1 MAHQFYFNTYI
12 LDNLPAPA
20 KGFDVVQD
28 MEDSRLRLYVTSRGV
43 KTFFVRK
50 RVNGKDKRIIIG
62 NYPEIDVDDA
72 RNAVPVVLESASKK
86 VIVRRKKIQFKE
98 FLDLYLKNKVR
109 RTEDSY
115 MKLLRSVERH
125 LSDLFDKNIS
135 EISLDDLKF
144 VISKISGPAI
154 AARIQELLQSIF
166 KYAIEQGYVKQNPA
180 TDLEKKEHV
189 RRVRPLNKSGL
200 RKLVHVI
207 EKQEDVVLRGAFLML
222 VYGFAPRSKIFSM
235 AWDDLDFN
243 HDMWNSRPLS
253 DRAILLLRD
262 LPQDGDWVFP
272 SNGGMH
278 LIDPR
283 TSWKRI
289 VIQAGIPNLTM
300 DDVYKFLMRQVV
312 WSSDKEEFR
321 MNLNALLDD
330 ILSDGVLDYKL

>member
-28 MEDSRLRLYVTSRGV
+28 MEETRLRLYVTSRGV

-72 RNAVPVVLESASKK
+72 RNAVATVLENASKK
-86 VIVRRKKIQFKE
+86 SVVRRKKISFKE

-109 RTEDSY
+109 RSEDSY
-115 MKLLRSVERH
+115 MKLLRSVNRH
-125 LSDLFDKNIS
+125 LVDLFDKNIS
-135 EISLDDLKF
+135 DISTDDLQD
-144 VISKISGPAI
+144 VVSKISGLAI
-154 AARIQELLQSIF
+154 ASRMQELLQSVF
-166 KYAIEQGYVKQNPA
+166 KYAVEQGYVKQNPA
-180 TDLEKKEHV
+180 IGLEKIKQN

-200 RKLVHVI
+200 RKLIKVI

-222 VYGFAPRSKIFSM
+222 IYGFAPRSKIFSM

-243 HDMWNSRPLS
+243 HDMWNGRPLS
-253 DRAILLLRD
+253 DRAILLLQD

-272 SNGGMH
+272 SHGGMH
-278 LIDPR
+278 LMDPR

-289 VIQAGIPNLTM
+289 VSQAGIPNLTM

-312 WSSDKEEFR
+312 WASGKEDFR
-321 MNLNALLDD
+321 ANLNTLLDD
-330 ILSDGVLDYKL
+330 ILSDNLY

>member
-28 MEDSRLRLYVTSRGV
+28 MEETRLRLYVTSRGV

-62 NYPEIDVDDA
+62 NYPEIDVEDA
-72 RNAVPVVLESASKK
+72 RNAVATVLENASKK
-86 VIVRRKKIQFKE
+86 SVVRRKKISFKE

-109 RTEDSY
+109 RSEDSY
-115 MKLLRSVERH
+115 MKLLRSVNRH
-125 LSDLFDKNIS
+125 LVDLFDKNIS
-135 EISLDDLKF
+135 DISTDDLHD
-144 VISKISGPAI
+144 VVSKISGLAI
-154 AARIQELLQSIF
+154 ASRIQELLQSVF
-166 KYAIEQGYVKQNPA
+166 KYAVEQGYVKQNPA
-180 TDLEKKEHV
+180 IGLAKIKQN

-200 RKLVHVI
+200 RKLIKVI

-222 VYGFAPRSKIFSM
+222 IYGFAPRSKIFSM

-243 HDMWNSRPLS
+243 HDMWNGRPLS
-253 DRAILLLRD
+253 DRAILLLQD

-272 SNGGMH
+272 SHGGMH
-278 LIDPR
+278 LMDPR

-289 VIQAGIPNLTM
+289 VSQAGIPNLTM

-312 WSSDKEEFR
+312 WASGKEDFR
-321 MNLNALLDD
+321 ANLNTLLDD
-330 ILSDGVLDYKL
+330 ILSDDLY

>member
-28 MEDSRLRLYVTSRGV
+28 MEEPRLRLYVTSRGV

-72 RNAVPVVLESASKK
+72 RNAVATVLENASKK
-86 VIVRRKKIQFKE
+86 SVVRRKKISFKE

-109 RTEDSY
+109 RSEDSY
-115 MKLLRSVERH
+115 MKLLRSVNRH
-125 LSDLFDKNIS
+125 LVDLFDKNIS
-135 EISLDDLKF
+135 DISTDDLHD
-144 VISKISGPAI
+144 VVSKISGLAI
-154 AARIQELLQSIF
+154 ASRMQELLQSVF
-166 KYAIEQGYVKQNPA
+166 KYAVEQGYVKQNPA
-180 TDLEKKEHV
+180 IGLAKIKQN

-200 RKLVHVI
+200 RKLIKVI

-222 VYGFAPRSKIFSM
+222 IYGFAPRSKIFSM

-243 HDMWNSRPLS
+243 HDMWNGRPLS
-253 DRAILLLRD
+253 DRAILLLQD

-272 SNGGMH
+272 SHGGMH
-278 LIDPR
+278 LMDPR

-289 VIQAGIPNLTM
+289 VSQAGIPNLTM

-312 WSSDKEEFR
+312 WASGKEDFR
-321 MNLNALLDD
+321 ANLNTLLDD
-330 ILSDGVLDYKL
+330 ILSDNLY

>member
-28 MEDSRLRLYVTSRGV
+28 MEETRLRLYVTSRGV

-72 RNAVPVVLESASKK
+72 RNAVAAVLENASKK
-86 VIVRRKKIQFKE
+86 SVVRRKKISFKE

-109 RTEDSY
+109 RSEDSY
-115 MKLLRSVERH
+115 MKLLRSVNRH
-125 LSDLFDKNIS
+125 LVDLFDKNIS
-135 EISLDDLKF
+135 DISTDDLHD
-144 VISKISGPAI
+144 VVSKISGLAI
-154 AARIQELLQSIF
+154 ASRMQELLQSVF
-166 KYAIEQGYVKQNPA
+166 KYAVEQGYVKQNPA
-180 TDLEKKEHV
+180 IGLAKIKQN

-200 RKLVHVI
+200 RKLIKVI

-222 VYGFAPRSKIFSM
+222 IYGFAPRSKIFSM

-243 HDMWNSRPLS
+243 HDMWNGRPLS
-253 DRAILLLRD
+253 DRAILLLQD

-272 SNGGMH
+272 SHGGMH
-278 LIDPR
+278 LMDPR

-289 VIQAGIPNLTM
+289 VSQAGIPNLTM
-300 DDVYKFLMRQVV
+300 DDVYKFFMRQVV
-312 WSSDKEEFR
+312 WASGKEDFR
-321 MNLNALLDD
+321 ANLNTLLDD
-330 ILSDGVLDYKL
+330 ILSDNLY

>member
-28 MEDSRLRLYVTSRGV
+28 MEETRLRLYVTSRGV

-62 NYPEIDVDDA
+62 NYPEIDVEDA
-72 RNAVPVVLESASKK
+72 RNAVATVLENASKK
-86 VIVRRKKIQFKE
+86 SVVRRKKISFKE

-109 RTEDSY
+109 RSEDSY
-115 MKLLRSVERH
+115 MKLLRSVNRH
-125 LSDLFDKNIS
+125 LVDLFDKNIS
-135 EISLDDLKF
+135 DISTDDLHD
-144 VISKISGPAI
+144 VVSKISGLAI
-154 AARIQELLQSIF
+154 ASRIQELLQSVF
-166 KYAIEQGYVKQNPA
+166 KYAVEQGYVKQNPA
-180 TDLEKKEHV
+180 IGLAKIKQN

-200 RKLVHVI
+200 RKLIKVI

-222 VYGFAPRSKIFSM
+222 IYGFAPRSKIFSM

-243 HDMWNSRPLS
+243 HDMWNGRPLS
-253 DRAILLLRD
+253 DRAILLLQD

-272 SNGGMH
+272 SHGGMH
-278 LIDPR
+278 LMDPR

-289 VIQAGIPNLTM
+289 VSQAGIPNLTM

-312 WSSDKEEFR
+312 WASDKEELR
-321 MNLNALLDD
+321 SNLNSLLDD
-330 ILSDGVLDYKL
+330 MFCDVL

>member
-28 MEDSRLRLYVTSRGV
+28 MEESRLRLYITSRGV

-72 RNAVPVVLESASKK
+72 RAAVVSVLENASKK
-86 VIVRRKKIQFKE
+86 SIVRRKKVSFKE

-109 RTEDSY
+109 RSEDSY
-115 MKLLRSVERH
+115 MKLLRSVNRH
-125 LSDLFDKNIS
+125 LVDLFDKNIAD
-135 EISLDDLKF
+135 ISLDDLRDI
-144 VISKISGPAI
+144 ISKISGAAI
-154 AARIQELLQSIF
+154 ASRMQELLQSVF
-166 KYAIEQGYVKQNPA
+166 KYALEQGYVKQNPA
-180 TDLEKKEHV
+180 VGLEKIKQN

-200 RKLVHVI
+200 RKLIKVI

-243 HDMWNSRPLS
+243 HDMWNGRPLS
-253 DRAILLLRD
+253 DRAILLLQD

-272 SNGGMH
+272 SHGGMH
-278 LIDPR
+278 LMDPR

-289 VIQAGIPNLTM
+289 VKQAGIPNLTM
-300 DDVYKFLMRQVV
+300 DDVYKFLIRQVV
-312 WSSDKEEFR
+312 WASDKEEFR
-321 MNLNALLDD
+321 ANLNALLDD
-330 ILSDGVLDYKL
+330 ILSDNLY

>member
-28 MEDSRLRLYVTSRGV
+28 MEETRLRLYVTSRGV

-72 RNAVPVVLESASKK
+72 RNAVATVLENASKK
-86 VIVRRKKIQFKE
+86 SVVRRKKISFKE

-109 RTEDSY
+109 RSEDSY
-115 MKLLRSVERH
+115 MKLLRSVNRH
-125 LSDLFDKNIS
+125 LVDLFDKNIS
-135 EISLDDLKF
+135 DISTDDLHD
-144 VISKISGPAI
+144 VVSKISGLAI
-154 AARIQELLQSIF
+154 ASRMQELLQSVF
-166 KYAIEQGYVKQNPA
+166 KYAVEQGYVKQNPA
-180 TDLEKKEHV
+180 IGLEKIKQN

-200 RKLVHVI
+200 RKLIKVI

-222 VYGFAPRSKIFSM
+222 IYGFAPRSKIFSM

-243 HDMWNSRPLS
+243 HDMWNGRPLS
-253 DRAILLLRD
+253 DRAILLLQD

-272 SNGGMH
+272 SHGGMH
-278 LIDPR
+278 LMDPR

-289 VIQAGIPNLTM
+289 VSQAGIPNLTM

-312 WSSDKEEFR
+312 WASGKEDFR
-321 MNLNALLDD
+321 ANLNTLLDD
-330 ILSDGVLDYKL
+330 ILSDNLY

>member
-28 MEDSRLRLYVTSRGV
+28 MEETRLRLYVTSRGV

-72 RNAVPVVLESASKK
+72 RNAVAAVLENASKK
-86 VIVRRKKIQFKE
+86 SVVRRKKISFKE

-109 RTEDSY
+109 RSEDSY
-115 MKLLRSVERH
+115 MKLLRSVNRH
-125 LSDLFDKNIS
+125 LVDLFDKNIS
-135 EISLDDLKF
+135 DISTDDLQD
-144 VISKISGPAI
+144 VVSKISGLAI
-154 AARIQELLQSIF
+154 ASRMQELLQSVF
-166 KYAIEQGYVKQNPA
+166 KYAVEQGYVKQNSA
-180 TDLEKKEHV
+180 IGLAKIKQN

-200 RKLVHVI
+200 RKLIKVI

-222 VYGFAPRSKIFSM
+222 IYGFAPRSKIFSM

-243 HDMWNSRPLS
+243 HDMWNGRPLS
-253 DRAILLLRD
+253 DRAILLLQD

-272 SNGGMH
+272 SHGGMH
-278 LIDPR
+278 LMDPR

-289 VIQAGIPNLTM
+289 VNQAGIPNLTM

-312 WSSDKEEFR
+312 WASGKEDFR
-321 MNLNALLDD
+321 ANLNTLLDD
-330 ILSDGVLDYKL
+330 ILSDDLY

>member
-28 MEDSRLRLYVTSRGV
+28 MEEPRLRLYVTSRGV

-72 RNAVPVVLESASKK
+72 RNAVATVLENASKK
-86 VIVRRKKIQFKE
+86 SVVRRKKISFKE

-109 RTEDSY
+109 RSEDSY
-115 MKLLRSVERH
+115 MKLLRSVNRH
-125 LSDLFDKNIS
+125 LVDLFDKNIS
-135 EISLDDLKF
+135 DISTDDLHD
-144 VISKISGPAI
+144 VVSKISGLAI
-154 AARIQELLQSIF
+154 ASRMQELLQSVF
-166 KYAIEQGYVKQNPA
+166 KYAVEQGYVKQNPA
-180 TDLEKKEHV
+180 IGLAKIKQN

-200 RKLVHVI
+200 RKLIKVI

-222 VYGFAPRSKIFSM
+222 IYGFAPRSKIFSM

-243 HDMWNSRPLS
+243 HDMWNGRPLS
-253 DRAILLLRD
+253 DRAILLLQD

-272 SNGGMH
+272 SHGGMH
-278 LIDPR
+278 LMDPR

-289 VIQAGIPNLTM
+289 VNQAGIPNLTM

-312 WSSDKEEFR
+312 WASGKEDFR
-321 MNLNALLDD
+321 ANLNTLLDD
-330 ILSDGVLDYKL
+330 ILSDNLY

>member
-28 MEDSRLRLYVTSRGV
+28 MEETRLRLYVTSRGV

-72 RNAVPVVLESASKK
+72 RNAVAAVLENASKK
-86 VIVRRKKIQFKE
+86 SVVRRKKISFKE

-109 RTEDSY
+109 RSEDSY
-115 MKLLRSVERH
+115 MKLLRSVNRH
-125 LSDLFDKNIS
+125 LVDLFDKNIS
-135 EISLDDLKF
+135 DISTDDLHD
-144 VISKISGPAI
+144 VVSKISGLAI
-154 AARIQELLQSIF
+154 ASRMQELLQSVF
-166 KYAIEQGYVKQNPA
+166 KYAVEQGYVKQNSA
-180 TDLEKKEHV
+180 IGLAKIKQN

-200 RKLVHVI
+200 RKLIKVI

-222 VYGFAPRSKIFSM
+222 IYGFAPRSKIFSM

-243 HDMWNSRPLS
+243 HDMWNGRPLS
-253 DRAILLLRD
+253 DRAILLLQD

-272 SNGGMH
+272 SHGGMH
-278 LIDPR
+278 LMDPR

-289 VIQAGIPNLTM
+289 VNQAGIPNLTM

-312 WSSDKEEFR
+312 WASGKEDFR
-321 MNLNALLDD
+321 ANLNTLLDD
-330 ILSDGVLDYKL
+330 ILSDDLY

>member
-28 MEDSRLRLYVTSRGV
+28 MEETRLRLYVTSRGV

-72 RNAVPVVLESASKK
+72 RNAVATVLENASKK
-86 VIVRRKKIQFKE
+86 SVVRRKKVSFKE
-98 FLDLYLKNKVR
+98 FFDLYLKNKVR
-109 RTEDSY
+109 RSEDSY
-115 MKLLRSVERH
+115 MKLLRSVNRH
-125 LSDLFDKNIS
+125 LVDLFDKNIS
-135 EISLDDLKF
+135 DISTDDLHD
-144 VISKISGPAI
+144 VVSKISGLAI
-154 AARIQELLQSIF
+154 ASRMQELLQSVF
-166 KYAIEQGYVKQNPA
+166 KYAVEQGYVKQNPA
-180 TDLEKKEHV
+180 IGLAKIKQN

-200 RKLVHVI
+200 RKLIKVI

-222 VYGFAPRSKIFSM
+222 IYGFAPRSKIFSM

-243 HDMWNSRPLS
+243 HDMWNGRPLS
-253 DRAILLLRD
+253 DRAILLLQD

-272 SNGGMH
+272 SHGGMH
-278 LIDPR
+278 LMDPR

-289 VIQAGIPNLTM
+289 VSQAGIPNLTM

-312 WSSDKEEFR
+312 WASGKEDFR
-321 MNLNALLDD
+321 ANLNTLLDD
-330 ILSDGVLDYKL
+330 ILSDNLY

>member
-28 MEDSRLRLYVTSRGV
+28 MEETRLRLYVTSRGV
-43 KTFFVRK
+43 KTFFLRK

-72 RNAVPVVLESASKK
+72 RNAVITVLENASKK
-86 VIVRRKKIQFKE
+86 SVVRRKKVSFKE
-98 FLDLYLKNKVR
+98 FLDLYMKNKVR

-115 MKLLRSVERH
+115 MKLLRSVNRH
-125 LSDLFDKNIS
+125 LVDLFDKNIS
-135 EISLDDLKF
+135 DISLDDLHGA
-144 VISKISGPAI
+144 ISKISGPAI
-154 AARIQELLQSIF
+154 ASRMQELLQSVF
-166 KYAIEQGYVKQNPA
+166 KYAVEQGYVKQNPA
-180 TDLEKKEHV
+180 IGLEKIKQN
-189 RRVRPLNKSGL
+189 RRVRLLNKSGL
-200 RKLVHVI
+200 RKLIKVI

-222 VYGFAPRSKIFSM
+222 IYGFAPRSKIFSM

-243 HDMWNSRPLS
+243 HDMWNGRPLS
-253 DRAILLLRD
+253 DRAILLLQD

-272 SNGGMH
+272 SHGGMH
-278 LIDPR
+278 LMDPR

-289 VIQAGIPNLTM
+289 VSQAGIPNLTM

-312 WSSDKEEFR
+312 WASGKEDFR
-321 MNLNALLDD
+321 ANLNTLLDD
-330 ILSDGVLDYKL
+330 ILSDDLY

>member
-1 MAHQFYFNTYI
+1 MAHQFYFNAYI

-28 MEDSRLRLYVTSRGV
+28 MEDARLRLYITSRGV

-72 RNAVPVVLESASKK
+72 RRAVENVLESATKK
-86 VIVRRKKIQFKE
+86 SVVRRKKITFKE

-109 RTEDSY
+109 RNEDSY
-115 MKLLRSVERH
+115 MKLLRSVNRH
-125 LSDLFDKNIS
+125 LTDLFDKNIAD
-135 EISLDDLKF
+135 ISSDDLQN
-144 VISKISGPAI
+144 VVSKISGTAI
-154 AARIQELLQSIF
+154 AARMQELLQSVF
-166 KYAIEQGYVKQNPA
+166 KYAIEQGYIKQNPA
-180 TDLEKKEHV
+180 TDLEKIKQN

-200 RKLVHVI
+200 RKLIKVI
-207 EKQEDVVLRGAFLML
+207 EKLDDVVLRGAFLML

-243 HDMWNSRPLS
+243 HDMWQNRPLS
-253 DRAILLLRD
+253 DRAILLLQN

-272 SNGGMH
+272 SHGGMH

-283 TSWKRI
+283 TSWRR
-289 VIQAGIPNLTM
+289 VAAQAGIPNLTM

-312 WSSDKEEFR
+312 WTSDKEDFR
-321 MNLNALLDD
+321 ANLNTLLDD
-330 ILSDGVLDYKL
+330 ILSDNLY

>member
-28 MEDSRLRLYVTSRGV
+28 MEETRLRLYVTSRGV

-62 NYPEIDVDDA
+62 NYPEIDVEDA
-72 RNAVPVVLESASKK
+72 RNAVATVLENASKK
-86 VIVRRKKIQFKE
+86 SVVRRKKISFKE

-109 RTEDSY
+109 RSEDSY
-115 MKLLRSVERH
+115 MKLLRSVNRH
-125 LSDLFDKNIS
+125 LVDLFDKNIS
-135 EISLDDLKF
+135 DISTDDLHD
-144 VISKISGPAI
+144 VVSKISGLAI
-154 AARIQELLQSIF
+154 ASRIQELLQSVF
-166 KYAIEQGYVKQNPA
+166 KYAVEQGYVKQNPA
-180 TDLEKKEHV
+180 IGLAKIKQN

-200 RKLVHVI
+200 RKLIKVI

-222 VYGFAPRSKIFSM
+222 IYGFAPRSKIFSM

-243 HDMWNSRPLS
+243 HDMWNGRPLS
-253 DRAILLLRD
+253 DRAILLLQD

-272 SNGGMH
+272 SHGGMH
-278 LIDPR
+278 LMDPR

-289 VIQAGIPNLTM
+289 VNQAGIPNLTM

-312 WSSDKEEFR
+312 WASGKEDFR
-321 MNLNALLDD
+321 ANLNTLLDD
-330 ILSDGVLDYKL
+330 ILSDDLY

>member
-28 MEDSRLRLYVTSRGV
+28 MEEPRLRLYVTSRGV

-72 RNAVPVVLESASKK
+72 RNAVATVLENASKK
-86 VIVRRKKIQFKE
+86 SVVRRKKISFKE

-109 RTEDSY
+109 RSEDSY
-115 MKLLRSVERH
+115 MKLLRSVNRH
-125 LSDLFDKNIS
+125 LVDLFDKNIS
-135 EISLDDLKF
+135 DISTDDLHD
-144 VISKISGPAI
+144 VVSKISGLAI
-154 AARIQELLQSIF
+154 ASRMQELLQSVF
-166 KYAIEQGYVKQNPA
+166 KYAVEQGYVKQNPA
-180 TDLEKKEHV
+180 IGLAKIKQN

-200 RKLVHVI
+200 RKLIKVI

-222 VYGFAPRSKIFSM
+222 IYGFAPRSKIFSM

-243 HDMWNSRPLS
+243 HDMWNGRPLS
-253 DRAILLLRD
+253 DRAILLLQD

-272 SNGGMH
+272 SHGGMH
-278 LIDPR
+278 LMDPR

-289 VIQAGIPNLTM
+289 VSQAGIPNLTM

-312 WSSDKEEFR
+312 WASGKEDFR
-321 MNLNALLDD
+321 ANLNTLLDD
-330 ILSDGVLDYKL
+330 ILSDDLY

>member
-1 MAHQFYFNTYI
+1 MAHQFYFNAYI

-28 MEDSRLRLYVTSRGV
+28 MEDARLRLYITSRGV

-72 RNAVPVVLESASKK
+72 RRAVENVLESATKK
-86 VIVRRKKIQFKE
+86 SVVRRKKITFKE

-109 RTEDSY
+109 RNEDSY
-115 MKLLRSVERH
+115 MKLLRSVNRH
-125 LSDLFDKNIS
+125 LADLFDKNIS
-135 EISLDDLKF
+135 DISSDDLQN
-144 VISKISGPAI
+144 VVSKISGTAI
-154 AARIQELLQSIF
+154 AARMQELLQSVF
-166 KYAIEQGYVKQNPA
+166 KYAIEQGYIKQNPA
-180 TDLEKKEHV
+180 TDLEKIKQN

-200 RKLVHVI
+200 RKLIKVI
-207 EKQEDVVLRGAFLML
+207 EKLDDVVLRGAFLML

-243 HDMWNSRPLS
+243 HDMWLNRPLS
-253 DRAILLLRD
+253 DRAILLLQD

-272 SNGGMH
+272 SHGGMH

-283 TSWKRI
+283 TSWRR
-289 VIQAGIPNLTM
+289 VVAQAGIPNLTM

-312 WSSDKEEFR
+312 WTSDKEDFR
-321 MNLNALLDD
+321 ANLNTLLDE
-330 ILSDGVLDYKL
+330 ILSDNF

>member
-1 MAHQFYFNTYI
+1 MAHQFYCNTYI

-28 MEDSRLRLYVTSRGV
+28 MEETRLRLYVTSRGV

-72 RNAVPVVLESASKK
+72 RNAVATVLENASKK
-86 VIVRRKKIQFKE
+86 SVVRRKKVSFKE
-98 FLDLYLKNKVR
+98 FFDLYLKNKVR
-109 RTEDSY
+109 RSEDSY
-115 MKLLRSVERH
+115 MKLLRSVNRH
-125 LSDLFDKNIS
+125 LVDLFDKNIS
-135 EISLDDLKF
+135 DISTDDLHD
-144 VISKISGPAI
+144 VVSKISGLAI
-154 AARIQELLQSIF
+154 ASRMQELLQSVF
-166 KYAIEQGYVKQNPA
+166 KYAVEQGYVKQNPA
-180 TDLEKKEHV
+180 IGLAKIKQN

-200 RKLVHVI
+200 RKLIKVI

-222 VYGFAPRSKIFSM
+222 IYGFAPRSKIFSM

-243 HDMWNSRPLS
+243 HDMWNGRPLS
-253 DRAILLLRD
+253 DRAILLLQD

-272 SNGGMH
+272 SHGGMH
-278 LIDPR
+278 LMDPR

-289 VIQAGIPNLTM
+289 VSQAGIPNLTM

-312 WSSDKEEFR
+312 WASGKEDFR
-321 MNLNALLDD
+321 ANLNTLLDD
-330 ILSDGVLDYKL
+330 ILSDNLY

>member
-28 MEDSRLRLYVTSRGV
+28 MEETRLRLYVTSRGV

-72 RNAVPVVLESASKK
+72 RNAVATVLENASKK
-86 VIVRRKKIQFKE
+86 SVVRRKKISFKE

-109 RTEDSY
+109 RSEDSY
-115 MKLLRSVERH
+115 MKLLRSVNRH
-125 LSDLFDKNIS
+125 LVDLFDKNIS
-135 EISLDDLKF
+135 DISTDDLHD
-144 VISKISGPAI
+144 VVSKISGLAI
-154 AARIQELLQSIF
+154 ASRMQELLQSVF
-166 KYAIEQGYVKQNPA
+166 KYAVEQGYVKQNPA
-180 TDLEKKEHV
+180 NGLAKIKQN

-200 RKLVHVI
+200 RKLIKVI

-222 VYGFAPRSKIFSM
+222 IYGFAPRSKIFSM

-243 HDMWNSRPLS
+243 HDMWNGRPLS
-253 DRAILLLRD
+253 DRAILLLQD

-272 SNGGMH
+272 SHGGMH
-278 LIDPR
+278 LMDPR

-289 VIQAGIPNLTM
+289 VSQAGIPNLTM

-312 WSSDKEEFR
+312 WASGKEDFR
-321 MNLNALLDD
+321 ANLNTLLDD
-330 ILSDGVLDYKL
+330 ILSDDLY

>member
-28 MEDSRLRLYVTSRGV
+28 MEDARLRLYITSRGV

-62 NYPEIDVDDA
+62 NYPEVDIDDA
-72 RNAVPVVLESASKK
+72 RRAVVSVLENASKK
-86 VIVRRKKIQFKE
+86 SVVRRKKITFKE
-98 FLDLYLKNKVR
+98 LLDLYLKNKVR

-115 MKLLRSVERH
+115 MKLLRSVNRH
-125 LSDLFDKNIS
+125 LSDLFDKNVSDIS
-135 EISLDDLKF
+135 TDDLKN
-144 VISKISGPAI
+144 VVSKISGTAI
-154 AARIQELLQSIF
+154 AARMQELMQSVF

-180 TDLEKKEHV
+180 IGLEKIKQN

-200 RKLVHVI
+200 KKLIKVI
-207 EKQEDVVLRGAFLML
+207 EGLDDVVLRGAFLML
-222 VYGFAPRSKIFSM
+222 IYGFAPRSKIFSM

-243 HDMWNSRPLS
+243 HDMWNSRSLS
-253 DRAILLLRD
+253 DRAILLLQE

-272 SNGGMH
+272 SHGGMH
-278 LIDPR
+278 LMDPR

-289 VIQAGIPNLTM
+289 VTKAGIPNLTM

-312 WSSDKEEFR
+312 WASDKEEFR
-321 MNLNALLDD
+321 TNLNTLLDD
-330 ILSDGVLDYKL
+330 ILSDNLDW

>member
-1 MAHQFYFNTYI
+1 MAHQFYFNAYI

-28 MEDSRLRLYVTSRGV
+28 MEDARLRLYITSRGV

-72 RNAVPVVLESASKK
+72 RRAVENVLESATKK
-86 VIVRRKKIQFKE
+86 SVVRRKKITFKE

-109 RTEDSY
+109 RNEDSY
-115 MKLLRSVERH
+115 MKLLRSVNRH
-125 LSDLFDKNIS
+125 LADLFDKNIS
-135 EISLDDLKF
+135 DISSDDLQN
-144 VISKISGPAI
+144 VVSKISGTAI
-154 AARIQELLQSIF
+154 AARMQELLQSVF
-166 KYAIEQGYVKQNPA
+166 KYAIEQGYIKQNPA
-180 TDLEKKEHV
+180 TDLEKIKQN

-200 RKLVHVI
+200 RKLIKVI
-207 EKQEDVVLRGAFLML
+207 EKLDDVVLRGAFLML

-243 HDMWNSRPLS
+243 HDMWLNRPLS
-253 DRAILLLRD
+253 DRAILLLQD

-272 SNGGMH
+272 SHGGMH

-283 TSWKRI
+283 TSWRR
-289 VIQAGIPNLTM
+289 VVAQAGIPNLTM

-312 WSSDKEEFR
+312 WTSDKEDFR
-321 MNLNALLDD
+321 ANLNALLDE
-330 ILSDGVLDYKL
+330 ILSDNF

>member
-1 MAHQFYFNTYI
+1 MAHQFYFNAYI

-28 MEDSRLRLYVTSRGV
+28 MEDARLRLYITSRGV

-72 RNAVPVVLESASKK
+72 RRAVENVLESATKK
-86 VIVRRKKIQFKE
+86 SVVRRKKITFKE

-109 RTEDSY
+109 RNEDSY
-115 MKLLRSVERH
+115 MKLLRSVNRH
-125 LSDLFDKNIS
+125 LADLFDKNIS
-135 EISLDDLKF
+135 DISSDDLQN
-144 VISKISGPAI
+144 VVSKISGTAI
-154 AARIQELLQSIF
+154 AARMQELMQSVF
-166 KYAIEQGYVKQNPA
+166 KYAIEQGYVKQNSA
-180 TDLEKKEHV
+180 IGLEKIKQN

-200 RKLVHVI
+200 RKLIKVI
-207 EKQEDVVLRGAFLML
+207 EKLDDVVLRGAFLML

-243 HDMWNSRPLS
+243 HDMWQNRPLS
-253 DRAILLLRD
+253 DRAILLLQD

-272 SNGGMH
+272 SHGGMH

-283 TSWKRI
+283 TSWRR
-289 VIQAGIPNLTM
+289 VAAQAGIPNLTM

-312 WSSDKEEFR
+312 WTSDKEDFR
-321 MNLNALLDD
+321 ANLNALLDE
-330 ILSDGVLDYKL
+330 ILSDNF

>member
-1 MAHQFYFNTYI
+1 MAHQFYFNAYI

-28 MEDSRLRLYVTSRGV
+28 MEDARLRLYITSRGV

-72 RNAVPVVLESASKK
+72 RRAVENVLESATKK
-86 VIVRRKKIQFKE
+86 SVVRRKKITFKE

-109 RTEDSY
+109 RNEDSY
-115 MKLLRSVERH
+115 MKLLRSVNRH
-125 LSDLFDKNIS
+125 LTDLFDKNIS
-135 EISLDDLKF
+135 DISSDDLQN
-144 VISKISGPAI
+144 VVSKISGTAI
-154 AARIQELLQSIF
+154 AARMQELMQSVF
-166 KYAIEQGYVKQNPA
+166 KYAIEQGYIKQNPS
-180 TDLEKKEHV
+180 TDLEKIKQN

-200 RKLVHVI
+200 RKLIKVI
-207 EKQEDVVLRGAFLML
+207 EKLDDVVLRGAFLML

-243 HDMWNSRPLS
+243 HDMWQNRPLS
-253 DRAILLLRD
+253 DRAILLLQD

-272 SNGGMH
+272 SHGGMH

-283 TSWKRI
+283 TSWRR
-289 VIQAGIPNLTM
+289 VATQAGIPNLTM

-312 WSSDKEEFR
+312 WTSDKEDFR
-321 MNLNALLDD
+321 ANLNTLLDE
-330 ILSDGVLDYKL
+330 ILSDNF